1 MERQTS
7 EQPVS
12 DLSIDSLEES
22 RARLKSM
29 QELICHLL
37 SRNQQLRTE
46 LAAPGRTSTNND

>member
-1 MERQTS
+1 MERRSS

-12 DLSIDSLEES
+12 DLSIDSPEES

-46 LAAPGRTSTNND
+46 LAAPGRASTNND